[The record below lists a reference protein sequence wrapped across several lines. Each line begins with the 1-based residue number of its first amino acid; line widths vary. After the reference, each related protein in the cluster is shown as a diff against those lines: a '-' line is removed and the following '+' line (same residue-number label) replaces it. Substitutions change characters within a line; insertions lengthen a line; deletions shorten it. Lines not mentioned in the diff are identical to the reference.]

1 MRWWSGVPCVPEY
14 LFCLFKFLELPL
26 LSHAS
31 SHRTAS
37 TSVRRLLNRAAM
49 DVEFHHR
56 HPVDATVLICTYNRC
71 NLLGET
77 LDAIAKSRTALAWDV
92 VVVDN
97 NSTDQTR
104 SVVES
109 RQPHYPV
116 SLRYLFE
123 PRQGNSFGLNTG
135 IAATR
140 ATIIAFT
147 DDDVRVAEE
156 WLQEGCAPML
166 SNPSIDYTG
175 GPVRPIWEAPPPPWV
190 DQTRSDLWG
199 TLAILD
205 YGPTSFEFEERKRVP
220 LGANMAVRRTLFD
233 RVGNFDTDLGRVGNS
248 LRGQA
253 QAEFF
258 CRSRNAGA
266 RGVYVPAMAVEHHVP
281 ASRLTRSYFR
291 RWWFMKGSGRHRLEQ
306 MHPRTELGVDL
317 SQVRKTA
324 GIPRYMYGS
333 AVRDAGGYLRALAAG
348 DRLGAVRHEM
358 MLCYFAGYVR
368 GGLSPDSS
376 PRPAECITASS

>member
-1 MRWWSGVPCVPEY
+1 MAVQHHHPD
-14 LFCLFKFLELPL
+14 PL
-26 LSHAS
+26 
-31 SHRTAS
+31 
-37 TSVRRLLNRAAM
+37 
-49 DVEFHHR
+49 
-56 HPVDATVLICTYNRC
+56 DATVLICTYNRGD
-71 NLLGET
+71 LLGET
-77 LDAIAKSRTALAWDV
+77 LDAIAKIRTALAWEV

-97 NSTDQTR
+97 NSADHTR

-109 RQPHYPV
+109 RQANYPV

-135 IAATR
+135 IAASH
-140 ATIIAFT
+140 ATVIAFT
-147 DDDVRVAEE
+147 DDDVRVTEE

-166 SNPSIDYTG
+166 SNPAIDYTG

-205 YGPTSFEFEERKRVP
+205 YGPTSFVFEERKRVP

-233 RVGNFDTDLGRVGNS
+233 RVGNFDTDLGRVRNS

-258 CRSRNAGA
+258 CRSRKAGA

-281 ASRLTRSYFR
+281 ASRLTRRYFR

-306 MHPRTELGVDL
+306 MHPTTELGIDL
-317 SQVRKTA
+317 SQVGKIA

-333 AVRDAGGYLRALAAG
+333 AVRDAAGYLRARAAG
-348 DRLGAVRHEM
+348 DLLGAARHEM
-358 MLCYFAGYVR
+358 MLCYFAGYVQ
-368 GGLSPDSS
+368 GCLSADPS
-376 PRPAECITASS
+376 PRSTECIAASS

>member
-1 MRWWSGVPCVPEY
+1 MAV
-14 LFCLFKFLELPL
+14 ELHHP
-26 LSHAS
+26 
-31 SHRTAS
+31 HR
-37 TSVRRLLNRAAM
+37 L
-49 DVEFHHR
+49 
-56 HPVDATVLICTYNRC
+56 DATVLICTYNRG

-77 LDAIAKSRTALAWDV
+77 LDAIAKIRTALAWEV

-97 NSTDQTR
+97 NSADHTR

-109 RQPHYPV
+109 RQANYPV

-135 IAATR
+135 IAATH

-166 SNPSIDYTG
+166 SNPAIDYTG

-205 YGPTSFEFEERKRVP
+205 YGPTSFVFEERKRVP

-233 RVGNFDTDLGRVGNS
+233 RVGYLDPDLGRIRNS

-266 RGVYVPAMAVEHHVP
+266 RGLYVPAMAVEHHVP

-306 MHPRTELGVDL
+306 IHPTTELGIDL
-317 SQVRKTA
+317 SHVRKIA

-333 AVRDAGGYLRALAAG
+333 AVRDVGGYLGTLAAG
-348 DRLGAVRHEM
+348 DLVGAARHEM
-358 MLCYFAGYVR
+358 MLWYFAGYVR
-368 GGLSPDSS
+368 GCLSADAS
-376 PRPAECITASS
+376 PRPGECIAASS

>member
-1 MRWWSGVPCVPEY
+1 MAAKHHP
-14 LFCLFKFLELPL
+14 
-26 LSHAS
+26 SH
-31 SHRTAS
+31 H
-37 TSVRRLLNRAAM
+37 L
-49 DVEFHHR
+49 
-56 HPVDATVLICTYNRC
+56 DATVLICTYNRG

-77 LDAIAKSRTALAWDV
+77 LDAIAKIRTTLAWEV

-97 NSTDQTR
+97 NSTDHTR

-109 RQPHYPV
+109 RQAYFPV
-116 SLRYLFE
+116 ALRYLFE

-140 ATIIAFT
+140 ATVIAFT
-147 DDDVRVAEE
+147 DDDVRVTEE

-166 SNPSIDYTG
+166 ANPAIDYSG
-175 GPVRPIWEAPPPPWV
+175 GPVRPIWDAPPPPWV
-190 DQTRSDLWG
+190 DLTRSDLWG

-205 YGPTSFEFEERKRVP
+205 YGPTSFVFEERKRVP

-233 RVGNFDTDLGRVGNS
+233 RVGNFDTDLGRVRNS

-266 RGVYVPAMAVEHHVP
+266 RGVYVPAMAVDHHVP

-291 RWWFMKGSGRHRLEQ
+291 RWWFMKGSGRQRLEQ
-306 MHPRTELGVDL
+306 IHPTTELGIDL
-317 SQVRKTA
+317 SQVPKIA
-324 GIPRYMYGS
+324 AIPLYMYGS
-333 AVRDAGGYLRALAAG
+333 AVRDFGGYLRALAAG
-348 DRLGAVRHEM
+348 DRPGAVRHEM

-368 GGLSPDSS
+368 GALSADAP
-376 PRPAECITASS
+376 PRPAECIAVST

>member
-1 MRWWSGVPCVPEY
+1 MAAEQSRP
-14 LFCLFKFLELPL
+14 
-26 LSHAS
+26 
-31 SHRTAS
+31 HR
-37 TSVRRLLNRAAM
+37 L
-49 DVEFHHR
+49 
-56 HPVDATVLICTYNRC
+56 DATVLICTYNRG
-71 NLLGET
+71 NLLAET
-77 LDAIAKSRTALAWDV
+77 LDAIAKTRTALTWEV

-97 NSTDQTR
+97 KSTDHTR

-109 RQPHYPV
+109 RQADYPV
-116 SLRYLFE
+116 PLRYAFE
-123 PRQGNSFGLNTG
+123 PRQGNSFALNTG

-147 DDDVRVAEE
+147 DDDVRVTEE

-166 SNPSIDYTG
+166 SNPAIDYTG
-175 GPVRPIWEAPPPPWV
+175 GPVRPIWDAPPPPWV

-205 YGPTSFEFEERKRVP
+205 YGRTSFVFEERARVP

-233 RVGNFDTDLGRVGNS
+233 RVGDFDTHLGRVGNS

-266 RGVYVPAMAVEHHVP
+266 RGLYVPGMAVEHHVP
-281 ASRLTRSYFR
+281 EPRLTRRYFR

-306 MHPRTELGVDL
+306 VHPMTELGVDL
-317 SQVRKTA
+317 SQVPKIA

-333 AVRDAGGYLRALAAG
+333 AVRDVGGYLRCLATG

-358 MLCYFAGYVR
+358 MLCYFAGYLR
-368 GGLSPDSS
+368 GCLSADASS
-376 PRPAECITASS
+376 RPAACMAASS

>member
-1 MRWWSGVPCVPEY
+1 M
-14 LFCLFKFLELPL
+14 
-26 LSHAS
+26 
-31 SHRTAS
+31 
-37 TSVRRLLNRAAM
+37 SVRNLLIPACM
-49 DVEFHHR
+49 PEPHHPR
-56 HPVDATVLICTYNRC
+56 PLDATVLICTYNRA

-77 LDAIAKSRTALAWDV
+77 LDTIAKSRTTLAWEV

-97 NSTDQTR
+97 NSTDHTR
-104 SVVES
+104 SVVAS
-109 RQPHYPV
+109 RQANYPV
-116 SLRYLFE
+116 SLRYLSE

-135 IAATR
+135 IASTH
-140 ATIIAFT
+140 ATIVAFT

-190 DQTRSDLWG
+190 DQRRSDLWG

-205 YGPTSFEFEERKRVP
+205 YGPTSFVFEEHRRVP

-233 RVGNFDTDLGRVGNS
+233 RVGNFDTDLGRVRNS

-258 CRSRNAGA
+258 CRLRNAGA
-266 RGVYVPAMAVEHHVP
+266 RGAYVPAMAVEHHVP

-291 RWWFMKGSGRHRLEQ
+291 RWWFMKGVGRQRLEQ
-306 MHPRTELGVDL
+306 IHPTTELGVDL
-317 SQVRKTA
+317 SQVPKIA
-324 GIPRYMYGS
+324 GIPRYIYGS
-333 AVRDAGGYLRALAAG
+333 AVRDVGGYLGALATG

-368 GGLSPDSS
+368 GCLSADAPS
-376 PRPAECITASS
+376 RPAECIAASS